1 MLQEFIQTF
10 TVVMMLMVHRILGTY
25 NRLNYICLS
34 EFNKTQILKLNSIRG
49 ISINENQIIVKP
61 NFMDKLFMKTTKRER
76 IGICY

>member
-49 ISINENQIIVKP
+49 TSINENQIFVKP

>member
-49 ISINENQIIVKP
+49 ISINENQIFVKP

>member
-10 TVVMMLMVHRILGTY
+10 TVVMMLKVHRILGTY

-49 ISINENQIIVKP
+49 ISINENQIFVKP

>member
-10 TVVMMLMVHRILGTY
+10 TVVMMLKVHRILGTY

-34 EFNKTQILKLNSIRG
+34 EFNKTQILKLNSIKG
-49 ISINENQIIVKP
+49 ISINENQIFVKP